1 MYSQITSY
9 PKHTLV
15 PDCCVVVTGYGPSNA
30 TLMLFQQL
38 DYNSVLLVHFNTK
51 SLSLLSIS
59 LDLAYAKAQSVSHM

>member
-15 PDCCVVVTGYGPSNA
+15 PDYCVVVTGYGPSNV

-51 SLSLLSIS
+51 SLSIS
-59 LDLAYAKAQSVSHM
+59 LDLAYAKAQSVPHM